1 MAAMTRLFFG
11 LDLPPEV
18 DSHLELM
25 SSGVPG
31 ARWEGRDKFHLTLRY
46 IGEVDGRVHREIVD
60 AVTGLSSPPFEMTLK
75 GIGIFPPRGAP
86 TSLWA
91 GVADPEPVTALR
103 RKVEARLRGVEVEP
117 DPRKFI
123 PHVTLARLGDSP
135 VDAVVAYMSDHVLF
149 RSETFRV
156 EQLNLYS
163 SVRTPKGSHYRI
175 EAGFPLRTVE
185 T

>member
-1 MAAMTRLFFG
+1 MTRLFFG

-86 TSLWA
+86 TSSRRSTRISGA
-91 GVADPEPVTALR
+91 PARPTSPARGRSASAITSCSCRASPPRRRSRPPAD
-103 RKVEARLRGVEVEP
+103 G
-117 DPRKFI
+117 
-123 PHVTLARLGDSP
+123 
-135 VDAVVAYMSDHVLF
+135 
-149 RSETFRV
+149 
-156 EQLNLYS
+156 
-163 SVRTPKGSHYRI
+163 
-175 EAGFPLRTVE
+175 
-185 T
+185 

>member
-1 MAAMTRLFFG
+1 M
-11 LDLPPEV
+11 
-18 DSHLELM
+18 
-25 SSGVPG
+25 
-31 ARWEGRDKFHLTLRY
+31 
-46 IGEVDGRVHREIVD
+46 
-60 AVTGLSSPPFEMTLK
+60 TGLSAPAFDMTLK

-91 GVADPEPVTALR
+91 GVLDPEPVAALR
-103 RKVEARLRGVEVEP
+103 RKIEGRLRGVEVEP

-123 PHVTLARLGDSP
+123 PHVTLARVGDSP

-163 SVRTPKGSHYRI
+163 SVRTSKGSHYRI
-175 EAGFPLRTVE
+175 EAGFPLQGPGT
-185 T
+185 